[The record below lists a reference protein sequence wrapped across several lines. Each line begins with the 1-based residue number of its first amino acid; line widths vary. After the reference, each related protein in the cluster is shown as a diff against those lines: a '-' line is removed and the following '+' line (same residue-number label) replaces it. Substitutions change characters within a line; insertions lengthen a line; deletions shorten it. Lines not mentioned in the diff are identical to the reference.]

1 MNWLVRYGG
10 EFCVAGLMQHT
21 CLQSHRSARDLTH
34 ACLMLDPDNVW
45 DDDARILLDLS
56 GRRTGNSSCPRNW

>member
-1 MNWLVRYGG
+1 
-10 EFCVAGLMQHT
+10 
-21 CLQSHRSARDLTH
+21 
-34 ACLMLDPDNVW
+34 MLDPDNVW